1 MAHWP
6 FQFILRFM
14 LKSGEIIIITLTIS
28 SGFIELVLS
37 PGPSVKPELSLSI
50 NSIGDVNDEND

>member
-6 FQFILRFM
+6 FQIILRFI
-14 LKSGEIIIITLTIS
+14 LKSGDIITIALTIS

-37 PGPSVKPELSLSI
+37 PGPSVKPELSSFQNENLSI
-50 NSIGDVNDEND
+50 QLVM